1 MVKHSEAHYWQW
13 FYQVNIK
20 RFIFPIKRW
29 VKSCPTCD
37 SFFIIR
43 WGFQNEK
50 QRYKCNSCSQLF
62 IWRNDG
68 KRYAQLFVWFNE
80 WVIGKQTLDQVSK
93 RSGYSKSKIQRLF
106 RHYLSKPPLFSIPQ
120 KESVHI
126 IIDGTYF
133 SSDICLV
140 VYRNSEIKCTQL
152 YRLSDN
158 ERYEEIKEDL
168 ENLIA
173 LNIHVQSIT
182 CDGHRAIL
190 KAVRKVFKRNIFLQ
204 RCLVH
209 IQRMSRI
216 WLTKAPKSICAQE
229 LLKITQVI
237 HRITT
242 QEQKLYWLRSLY
254 DWDVAF
260 QSFIN
265 ERSFNPVTS
274 KSWYTHKMI
283 RRVRHLLIRA
293 FPDMFHYLEDDKI
306 HKSTNALES
315 FFGHLKDN
323 LSIHRGLTV
332 VHRKNFIKW
341 YLHLR
346 NQQASKK
353 P

>member
-1 MVKHSEAHYWQW
+1 M
-13 FYQVNIK
+13 
-20 RFIFPIKRW
+20 
-29 VKSCPTCD
+29 
-37 SFFIIR
+37 
-43 WGFQNEK
+43 
-50 QRYKCNSCSQLF
+50 L
-62 IWRNDG
+62 
-68 KRYAQLFVWFNE
+68 
-80 WVIGKQTLDQVSK
+80 GKQIFDRISK
-93 RSGYSKSKIQRLF
+93 QSGYSKSKIQRLF
-106 RHYLSKPPLFSIPQ
+106 KHYLNSPPQFSIPQ

-133 SSDICLV
+133 SRDICLV

-168 ENLIA
+168 ENLKA

-190 KAVRKVFKRNIFLQ
+190 KAIRKVFKKNIVVQ

-216 WLTKAPKSICAQE
+216 WLTKEPKSIAGRE
-229 LLKITQVI
+229 LRSLTQQI

-242 QEQKLYWLRSLY
+242 HEQKLYWLRALY
-254 DWDVAF
+254 DWDLAH
-260 QSFIN
+260 QEFIQ
-265 ERSFNPVTS
+265 EKSFNPLTNRT
-274 KSWYTHKMI
+274 WYTHKMV
-283 RRVRHLLIRA
+283 RRVRYLLIHT
-293 FPDMFHYLEDDKI
+293 FPDMFHYLDNDKI
-306 HKSTNALES
+306 PKSTNALES

-323 LSIHRGLTV
+323 LSIHRGLTIQN
-332 VHRKNFIKW
+332 RKNFIKW

-346 NQQASKK
+346 NTAVSKK